1 MLIDAYD
8 LVTMIA
14 DLATHEGVVILLIF
28 VRCPHS
34 SPRWADRDQ
43 VQLGAVVVAT
53 ATLIVA
59 AQMPSKCDPTAP
71 SKRVLFVFFLSPTL
85 QMPFD

>member
-43 VQLGAVVVAT
+43 VQL
-53 ATLIVA
+53 
-59 AQMPSKCDPTAP
+59 
-71 SKRVLFVFFLSPTL
+71 
-85 QMPFD
+85 